1 MFTMTAHVWYMDS
14 IASGP
19 QIWLTLK
26 GLAFIFPWIIEKI
39 EKTKATEEG
48 FLSSGPW
55 LTLSAEVWK
64 WSQGCWSQILPAK
77 FVGCNCHISIF
88 HFPFVK
94 VLHWYICQNVTN
106 LQKISEF
113 CFAYLAL
120 TAWVSL
126 SLGTQMSEKLQNTAI
141 PFCSICTMTCLVLTV
156 EIPKFCQKFCCLPRT
171 FAFFTDHQIG
181 AHLNEIHENTEFTI
195 KKIASL
201 PALAKKFAWQDT
213 LMVMSDLW
221 LYNKIQTWCFQTE
234 WLAVD
239 TIIVSIL
246 MQKSGCKF
254 KF

>member
-48 FLSSGPW
+48 VLSSGPW
-55 LTLSAEVWK
+55 L
-64 WSQGCWSQILPAK
+64 
-77 FVGCNCHISIF
+77 GCNCHISIF

-239 TIIVSIL
+239 TIIESIL